1 MVSEEGCGRL
11 LVQAEL
17 EREEQGN
24 GAWPRTLSK
33 AHSGV

>member
-1 MVSEEGCGRL
+1 MISEEGCGRL

-33 AHSGV
+33 AHGGV